1 MLTPLLLS
9 NAGFNRLQKPQDFIK
24 PELATGKILKRRLG
38 GGQGQIYYLYIP
50 RSTHKSTP
58 LMVSIHGVSRNPK
71 QHARML
77 SSMAE
82 QYGVILL
89 APLFSKKQFPDY
101 QRLGR
106 LGRGPRA
113 DLALDRIIGE
123 VLYLTG
129 ADTGPL
135 YLSGYS
141 GGGQFAHRYAMAH
154 PERVAAVVIGA
165 AGWYTFPDNK
175 RCYPLGIASTKSLPS
190 LRFDRTRFLRIPM
203 TVIVGDKDNERDPE
217 LNKSPRIDKL
227 QGLNRVER
235 ARNWIESMNQAAVS
249 HDIAAHHRLIV
260 LPGIGH
266 SFKQG
271 IELGAMNEKIFSS
284 FFDAKNNGSESEPS
298 RVQYSNLTCG
308 SWLAPMSTPPM
319 NHPGFDGLDHRPAR
333 N

>member
-1 MLTPLLLS
+1 MFTPLFLAS
-9 NAGFNRLQKPQDFIK
+9 AGLDRLQKSQGLSR
-24 PELATGKILKRRLG
+24 PELATGKVLKRRLVG
-38 GGQGQIYYLYIP
+38 YLGQTYYLYIP
-50 RSTHKSTP
+50 RSMRKSAP
-58 LMVSIHGVSRNPK
+58 LMVSIHGVSRNAR

-113 DLALDRIIGE
+113 DLALDRIVGE

-141 GGGQFAHRYAMAH
+141 GGGQFVHRYTMAH
-154 PERVAAVVIGA
+154 PERVASAVIGA

-175 RCYPLGIASTKSLPS
+175 QCYPRGIASTKSLPN
-190 LRFDRTRFLRIPM
+190 LRFDQSRFLRVPM
-203 TVIVGDKDNERDPE
+203 TVIVGDQDNERDPE
-217 LNKSPRIDKL
+217 LNKSPRIDRQ

-235 ARNWIESMNQAAVS
+235 ARNWVESMNLAA
-249 HDIAAHHRLIV
+249 AAHGITTHHRLTV

-266 SFKQG
+266 SFEQG
-271 IELGAMNEKIFSS
+271 VELEAMNEKIFSS
-284 FFDAKNNGSESEPS
+284 LFDATHPFERKIKGTCTPS
-298 RVQYSNLTCG
+298 SPVGQKVLI
-308 SWLAPMSTPPM
+308 A
-319 NHPGFDGLDHRPAR
+319 
-333 N
+333 